1 MDIPKCSCMVSI
13 QPMATV
19 GTYLEMV
26 GHNWSTLPMGL
37 SDQVSV
43 GKETTHFCWVPISVT
58 FTLNTE
64 LERK

>member
-1 MDIPKCSCMVSI
+1 MG
-13 QPMATV
+13 TV